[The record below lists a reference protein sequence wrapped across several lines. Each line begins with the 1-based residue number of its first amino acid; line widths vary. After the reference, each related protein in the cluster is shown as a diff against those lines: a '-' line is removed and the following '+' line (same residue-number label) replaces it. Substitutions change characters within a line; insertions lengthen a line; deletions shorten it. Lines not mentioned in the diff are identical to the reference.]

1 MFDDKLRKGARQAVV
16 NCMKIRPE
24 DNVIIVGDSQSKM
37 IMNALADA
45 SLEITKNVKL
55 FYLED
60 YGKRPLRQL
69 PKEIADAAGW
79 STATFYTASSMPG
92 EKVSLRKPIIKLAT
106 AKKGSRQAHMP
117 DVNVKI
123 MKTGMLSDY
132 AVIQKLSRRLYN
144 LAKNAKEIKVV
155 TDAGTFI
162 VAEFSSKIKWIIS
175 DGDIT
180 KRVMRWGNLPSGEV
194 YTSPLNVNGVFVV
207 DGVLGDWLGPKYGSM
222 ERQPLKL
229 TIKNSRVVN
238 AECRNKKLLAEF
250 NDYIRQDSNAN
261 RIGEFAIGTNI
272 GLKKLI
278 GEMLQDE
285 KFPGIHMAVG
295 DSYPE
300 DTGSGWGSKAH
311 CDAVISKATI
321 VVDGKMIMKEGKFIY
336 GVL

>member
-1 MFDDKLRKGARQAVV
+1 
-16 NCMKIRPE
+16 
-24 DNVIIVGDSQSKM
+24 
-37 IMNALADA
+37 
-45 SLEITKNVKL
+45 
-55 FYLED
+55 
-60 YGKRPLRQL
+60 
-69 PKEIADAAGW
+69 
-79 STATFYTASSMPG
+79 MPG

-278 GEMLQDE
+278 GEIKPYGTRISYKMTEPTLKKDLSE
-285 KFPGIHMAVG
+285 FSRICSENGIE
-295 DSYPE
+295 S
-300 DTGSGWGSKAH
+300 
-311 CDAVISKATI
+311 
-321 VVDGKMIMKEGKFIY
+321 F
-336 GVL
+336 